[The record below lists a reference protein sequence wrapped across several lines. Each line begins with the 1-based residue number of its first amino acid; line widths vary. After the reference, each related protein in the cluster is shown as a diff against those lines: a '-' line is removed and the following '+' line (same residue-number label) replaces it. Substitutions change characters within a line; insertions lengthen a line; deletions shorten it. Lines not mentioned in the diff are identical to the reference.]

1 MADRILTL
9 DIGSS
14 KALLAE
20 FNVRGSAAPT
30 LVKFSVGNL
39 PMEGDDVGSTD
50 RLTIV
55 LRELMAEGG
64 FKPAPLYVALPGQT
78 VFPRFVK
85 LPPVSKDQV
94 GEMAAAE
101 AEQNIPFPMNEI
113 VWDYQVVGGT
123 DGVELDA
130 VLLAV
135 KQDNVRTITDAITAI
150 GLEPTVVDAAPTALY
165 NAAKYCGAGQDG
177 CTMVLDIGFRS
188 TGLVFI
194 EGDKVFTRNIPVAGL
209 HITQELQKNANCT
222 FQEAEALKLRSGFVA
237 LGGTYAVTDDERADR
252 LSKVIRTIVTRL
264 HAEVMRSIN
273 FYRSQQG
280 GSAPNKLLLT
290 GMSSLMPYM
299 DQFFADKLQ
308 IEVSYFNPFEKIQVA
323 PTANLDLE
331 SANQIVQLGNVVGL
345 ALRHANDAVLEMNL
359 LPPAIVAR
367 KAFRRRVPFFAL
379 SAVAM
384 LAGSFLWNRYAA
396 HTKTGYEEQLEYI
409 AQKVGAIRGEQGR
422 LDTLSGDLDA
432 YTEKVNLLRAMAD
445 GRSSYVRCLEAIR
458 KGLPNGAWL
467 RALRQGPA
475 NTQGGITSLRIEG
488 CAFEDDLKAGFGDGT
503 KALFSFV
510 NGLVRT
516 NPNLFRDADRASRS
530 LRNNLLRDNDQIREF
545 SFELQLVRPLGI
557 PYSAELAAE
566 EPSEEEEEEEE

>member
-1 MADRILTL
+1 MD
-9 DIGSS
+9 
-14 KALLAE
+14 
-20 FNVRGSAAPT
+20 
-30 LVKFSVGNL
+30 
-39 PMEGDDVGSTD
+39 
-50 RLTIV
+50 
-55 LRELMAEGG
+55 
-64 FKPAPLYVALPGQT
+64 
-78 VFPRFVK
+78 
-85 LPPVSKDQV
+85 
-94 GEMAAAE
+94 
-101 AEQNIPFPMNEI
+101 EI

-135 KQDNVRTITDAITAI
+135 KQDNVRAMTDAITAI
-150 GLEPTVVDAAPTALY
+150 GLEPTVIDAAPTALY

-188 TGLVFI
+188 TGLVFV

-209 HITQELQKNANCT
+209 HISQEIQKNANCT
-222 FQEAEALKLRSGFVA
+222 FQEAESFKLRSGFVA

-280 GSAPNKLLLT
+280 GSAPNRLLLT
-290 GMSSLMPYM
+290 GMSSLLPYM

-308 IEVSYFNPFEKIQVA
+308 IEVSYFNPFETVQVA
-323 PTANLDLE
+323 PTAGLDLE
-331 SANQIVQLGNVVGL
+331 SANQIVQFGNVVGL
-345 ALRHANDAVLEMNL
+345 ALRHSDAAVLQMNL

-396 HTKTGYEEQLEYI
+396 HTKTGYEGQLDYI
-409 AQKVGAIRGEQGR
+409 AQKVSAIRGEQGR
-422 LDTLSGDLDA
+422 LDTLSGKLD
-432 YTEKVNLLRAMAD
+432 TFQEKAALLRAMAD

-467 RALRQGPA
+467 RSMRQGPA
-475 NTQGGITSLRIEG
+475 NALGGITSLRIDG
-488 CAFEDDLKAGFGDGT
+488 YAFEDDLRAGFGDGT
-503 KALFSFV
+503 KALFAFV
-510 NGLVRT
+510 SGLVRT
-516 NPNLFRDADRASRS
+516 NPTLFRDAERATGT
-530 LRNNLLRDNDQIREF
+530 LRNNFLRDNDQIREF
-545 SFELQLVRPLGI
+545 SFEIQLVHPLGI
-557 PYSAELAAE
+557 PYSTDVATDTQDG
-566 EPSEEEEEEEE
+566 EEEEE